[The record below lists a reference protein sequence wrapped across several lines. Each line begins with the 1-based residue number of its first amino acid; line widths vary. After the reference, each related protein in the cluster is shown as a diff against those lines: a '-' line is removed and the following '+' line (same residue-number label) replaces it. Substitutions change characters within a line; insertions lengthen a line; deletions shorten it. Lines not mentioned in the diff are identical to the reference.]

1 MEKDR
6 WLKPSV
12 FLFYSQKNTYHRLTR
27 GITPDGGQKSRCRR
41 SRIRRASARLHPVT
55 LSARL
60 LLRHPVFQ
68 SFSSG
73 KREADKANEAAPGW
87 RPATRTMLSAPAF
100 TSKKRKSFVNRWY
113 QSVWAFIYSPRFIS
127 AENAL
132 CAI

>member
-1 MEKDR
+1 MAKTIC
-6 WLKPSV
+6 LFVLFPKKHIPSINKGNYTGWRSKV
-12 FLFYSQKNTYHRLTR
+12 LLARSQDAGGLTPAESENDGS
-27 GITPDGGQKSRCRR
+27 GIFD
-41 SRIRRASARLHPVT
+41 
-55 LSARL
+55 
-60 LLRHPVFQ
+60 RHPVFQ